1 MSTDNVKRL
10 FYPVTDTSHESTTY
24 TTYANGPYLTPSLLH
39 WMYAAFFP
47 TSPSEST
54 QARCTNLGS
63 PLRMTKEKAAQQPST
78 LIVVAG
84 ADPLQEE
91 GKLFGHLLQSAGV
104 ETAVLQADGQ
114 VHDFVMLEPTRGSET
129 ARAVVE
135 LASFKLKKALALA

>member
-1 MSTDNVKRL
+1 
-10 FYPVTDTSHESTTY
+10 
-24 TTYANGPYLTPSLLH
+24 
-39 WMYAAFFP
+39 
-47 TSPSEST
+47 
-54 QARCTNLGS
+54 
-63 PLRMTKEKAAQQPST
+63 MTKIEASAQPPT

-114 VHDFVMLEPTRGSET
+114 IHDFVMLEATRVSET

-135 LASFKLKKALALA
+135 LAGLRLRKALGSA